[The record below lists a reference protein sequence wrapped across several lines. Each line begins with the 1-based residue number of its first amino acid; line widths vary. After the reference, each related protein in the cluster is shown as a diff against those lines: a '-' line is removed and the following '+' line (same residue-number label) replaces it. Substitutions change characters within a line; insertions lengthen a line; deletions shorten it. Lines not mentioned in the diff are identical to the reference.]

1 MGEVASLKI
10 QDFFAGAA
18 AGATEGAAGVAGA
31 VELAA
36 GLAGEADATAV
47 AGTKAPGSA
56 QAGVAGGVVVVL
68 PEDLAVLK

>member
-1 MGEVASLKI
+1 LQAEKI

-18 AGATEGAAGVAGA
+18 AGAAEGAAGVAGA

-47 AGTKAPGSA
+47 AGT
-56 QAGVAGGVVVVL
+56 
-68 PEDLAVLK
+68 